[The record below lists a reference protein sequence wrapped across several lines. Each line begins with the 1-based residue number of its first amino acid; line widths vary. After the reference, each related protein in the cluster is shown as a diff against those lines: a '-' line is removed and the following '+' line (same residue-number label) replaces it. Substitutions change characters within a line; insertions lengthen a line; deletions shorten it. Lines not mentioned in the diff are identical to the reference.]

1 MVVPI
6 NALQG
11 LHSESE
17 VARCLPQIRPVL
29 HQPRG
34 CRMSQG
40 VGGHA
45 AFQPGVFN
53 GMLERLINAGDRRAP
68 PLDRVAFAD
77 SKTLPP
83 AKMRQEPVGNASW
96 RLSLFRFSLSL
107 RAAVEH
113 TSVKVDPSGA
123 IRRSQRGFTNRTGS
137 GSGIKTYQDE
147 TGGGTGV
154 RSVYPFGLPYSAS
167 STK

>member
-1 MVVPI
+1 
-6 NALQG
+6 
-11 LHSESE
+11 
-17 VARCLPQIRPVL
+17 
-29 HQPRG
+29 
-34 CRMSQG
+34 
-40 VGGHA
+40 
-45 AFQPGVFN
+45 
-53 GMLERLINAGDRRAP
+53 
-68 PLDRVAFAD
+68 
-77 SKTLPP
+77 
-83 AKMRQEPVGNASW
+83 MRQAPVGNASW

-147 TGGGTGV
+147 TGDVLAAGV

>member
-1 MVVPI
+1 
-6 NALQG
+6 
-11 LHSESE
+11 
-17 VARCLPQIRPVL
+17 
-29 HQPRG
+29 
-34 CRMSQG
+34 MSQG

-147 TGGGTGV
+147 TGDVLAGPASG
-154 RSVYPFGLPYSAS
+154 RSTLLDFPIAPARPNELRGFRAC
-167 STK
+167 